1 MSQTEIKLIA
11 TTSSGMSVL
20 VKIHLLKEFR
30 NGWFDIKE
38 KRDKV
43 SFPYPPHPGKRHQHT
58 GINWQASPLY
68 DECRT
73 KSLSGGPNPR
83 GGRCPAPSLIRK
95 VKGNTDL
102 FNDSII
108 Y

>member
-11 TTSSGMSVL
+11 TTGSGMSAL
-20 VKIHLLKEFR
+20 VKIQILKEFR
-30 NGWFDIKE
+30 NSFDINE

-43 SFPYPPHPGKRHQHT
+43 SFPYPPHQGERHRHT

-83 GGRCPAPSLIRK
+83 GGRYPAPSLICN
-95 VKGNTDL
+95 VNV
-102 FNDSII
+102 
-108 Y
+108 